1 MKCFLYALGVMSAIG
16 VYLLIFTLMYIFTE
30 KEVLEIIAVD
40 LMVFTP
46 SLFWIFGNI
55 EQIVRRL
62 GNGKNRN

>member
-16 VYLLIFTLMYIFTE
+16 VYLLIFALMYIFTE

-40 LMVFTP
+40 FMVFTP
-46 SLFWIFGNI
+46 SFFWIFGNI